1 MNGWYIAWK
10 SVNSSVCVNHS
21 GRQVLFKISSEIISA
36 GERGIQV
43 EVNSIQYYQKHTL
56 TAVSDGLVLQI
67 LTHRKAVA
75 SLTPTH

>member
-21 GRQVLFKISSEIISA
+21 GRQETISA

-75 SLTPTH
+75 SLTPTYLT